1 MPPGEKPPPYLPSA
15 RSEEIQI
22 APGKLRDL
30 ATELEKDLDKL
41 KKGHHAENIQEYSPK
56 DYAFG
61 DYDAGQSLYV
71 SVRNGRDRISETFQ
85 TFIEAYEQLI
95 ESLRR
100 SADNYERA
108 EDANKRNVGG
118 VGGGAYR

>member
-1 MPPGEKPPPYLPSA
+1 MNIANDIRSRTVHVRGVISRCSA
-15 RSEEIQI
+15 SLTII
-22 APGKLRDL
+22 
-30 ATELEKDLDKL
+30 KDW
-41 KKGHHAENIQEYSPK
+41 
-56 DYAFG
+56 
-61 DYDAGQSLYV
+61 
-71 SVRNGRDRISETFQ
+71 TFQ